1 MIKNTLLA
9 TALAISSGAALAGA
23 PASLT
28 ESRGYDNCLSAA
40 KAEYPSLNVV
50 RNYYINEAAETRTYY
65 LNGFAEHDGAWTE
78 MRVSCDTSPSG
89 LRLMTMNVEPGRY
102 IGVRAIPTEVAQY

>member
-1 MIKNTLLA
+1 MIRTTLLA
-9 TALAISSGAALAGA
+9 GALALASATALAGA

-28 ESRGYDNCLSAA
+28 ENRGYENCLSAA
-40 KAEYPSLNVV
+40 RAEYPSLNVV
-50 RNYYINEAAETRTYY
+50 RDYYINEETQLRTYY
-65 LNGFAEHDGAWTE
+65 LNGFAVHDGTWTE

-102 IGVRAIPTEVAQY
+102 LGVRARPTDLAQN